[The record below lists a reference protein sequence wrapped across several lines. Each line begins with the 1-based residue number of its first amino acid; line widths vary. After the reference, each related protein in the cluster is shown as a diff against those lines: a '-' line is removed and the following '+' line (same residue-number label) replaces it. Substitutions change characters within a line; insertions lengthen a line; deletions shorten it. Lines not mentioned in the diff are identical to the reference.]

1 MIHLQKWLREHFGFP
16 KRQIQG
22 LLVLL
27 PLLFVFPFMVHF
39 AQKKRLQG
47 NIESELRVEMSQR
60 GVYDA
65 KADSLAELL
74 EVAALSEE
82 KIELRL
88 PTSPFDPNT
97 WQAQDWQK
105 AGLSPKL
112 AARIENYLRKG
123 GKFRQKSDVQKIWGF
138 PAQAYQALAP
148 FFTLPDTFVW
158 EKKQYANKK
167 DKYGDKYGEKSSSSY
182 SKDSLLANSEK
193 PKWDSKT
200 KKETATIPLFNLNTA
215 NETDLEALKGIG
227 AVLAGRIV
235 KFRNSL
241 GGFHSHAQLQEVY
254 GLSPEVIDLLEKQ
267 TFIETK
273 DITPISLN
281 QADYKALSAHP
292 YIRKK
297 AGILVNYRKQH
308 GNYRTWEDVLQSSAF
323 TKEELEKVK
332 PYLRF

>member
-27 PLLFVFPFMVHF
+27 PLLFVFPFLVHF
-39 AQKKRLQG
+39 TEKKRLEGSGEIDFFAFAHQK
-47 NIESELRVEMSQR
+47 

-74 EVAALSEE
+74 EMVALSEE
-82 KIELRL
+82 KMELSL
-88 PTSPFDPNT
+88 PQAPFDPNT

-158 EKKQYANKK
+158 EKKQYPYKK
-167 DKYGDKYGEKSSSSY
+167 EEQGNPGSVSFHNT
-182 SKDSLLANSEK
+182 KDSLFANREK
-193 PKWDSKT
+193 PQGDSKT
-200 KKETATIPLFNLNTA
+200 KKETATIPAFNLNTA
-215 NETDLEALKGIG
+215 NEADLEALKGIG
-227 AVLAGRIV
+227 AVLAGRII

-241 GGFHSHAQLQEVY
+241 GGFHHHSQLKEVY
-254 GLSPEVIDLLEKQ
+254 GLSPEVIALLEKQ
-267 TFIETK
+267 TFIETR

-281 QADYKALSAHP
+281 QADYKTLSAHP

-308 GNYRTWEDVLQSSAF
+308 GDYRTWEDVLQSAAF

-332 PYLRF
+332 PYLSF